1 MKLTKK
7 LLSSDLPINPG
18 GYSAVESGI
27 CGQLYHPSLFIF
39 QLKASGSK
47 VHLISMVRHDTE
59 TVFQQIKELGMTGKG
74 WVWIGTDGATSSTFN
89 QNKDLQRTME
99 GMIGTQPKN
108 GEGSIYLKFLANW
121 IKKDST
127 TYPGIVHSKPVS
139 KTYAYSSLQ
148 NTVHLGF
155 I

>member
-1 MKLTKK
+1 MGHN
-7 LLSSDLPINPG
+7 LLLIS
-18 GYSAVESGI
+18 
-27 CGQLYHPSLFIF
+27 F

-47 VHLISMVRHDTE
+47 VHLISMVRHDAE

-74 WVWIGTDGATSSTFN
+74 WVWIGTDGATSSTFH
-89 QNKDLQRTME
+89 QQKDLQRAME

-108 GEGSIYLKFLANW
+108 GEGSVYLKFLANW

-139 KTYAYSSLQ
+139 LLLEIVCINRRRFSTTKRNSRFGELHSYNPNNDQHLISSY
-148 NTVHLGF
+148 NFTT
-155 I
+155 

>member
-1 MKLTKK
+1 
-7 LLSSDLPINPG
+7 
-18 GYSAVESGI
+18 
-27 CGQLYHPSLFIF
+27 
-39 QLKASGSK
+39 
-47 VHLISMVRHDTE
+47 MVRHNTE

-139 KTYAYSSLQ
+139 FFLGRRKTYAYSSLQ
-148 NTVHLGF
+148 NTVDLRF
-155 I
+155 ISKQLVSL

>member
-1 MKLTKK
+1 
-7 LLSSDLPINPG
+7 
-18 GYSAVESGI
+18 
-27 CGQLYHPSLFIF
+27 
-39 QLKASGSK
+39 
-47 VHLISMVRHDTE
+47 MVRHDTE

-108 GEGSIYLKFLANW
+108 GEGSIYLNFLANW

-139 KTYAYSSLQ
+139 FIFFKRKTYSYSSL
-148 NTVHLGF
+148 
-155 I
+155 

>member
-1 MKLTKK
+1 MHES
-7 LLSSDLPINPG
+7 LSLRSALYPDD
-18 GYSAVESGI
+18 YSAVESGI
-27 CGQLYHPSLFIF
+27 CRQLPHLCSIIF
-39 QLKASGSK
+39 QLKASGSQ

-139 KTYAYSSLQ
+139 FIFFERKTYSYSSL
-148 NTVHLGF
+148 
-155 I
+155 